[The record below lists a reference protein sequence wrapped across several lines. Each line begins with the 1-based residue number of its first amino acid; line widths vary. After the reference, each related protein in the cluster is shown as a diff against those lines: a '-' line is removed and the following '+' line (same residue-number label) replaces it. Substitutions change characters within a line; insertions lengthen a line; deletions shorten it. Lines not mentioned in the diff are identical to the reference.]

1 MRKVLLVTVA
11 VMALSLPHRAH
22 AIDIVF
28 DPVQEIQGVQELI
41 HQAKEWAHYV
51 KEAAQWVEVLGWY
64 KRQWDTAVSTF
75 NAISHVTDL
84 SSAASALGGLTRN
97 YMPEANAIPELMRDV
112 NNLWGRAGY
121 YNAHDMYYTSRV
133 LNKWGDRWSDE
144 MERRMVVTSN
154 AKAMAEAATFNAEDH
169 VTKLDILRARLESAV
184 DVTEVTAVNGLIA
197 LEQQNLDAHRAQ
209 IQNVALL
216 LEAEQRVTAQRDEQ
230 LQRESADILFM
241 NTAPITDTL
250 Q

>member
-1 MRKVLLVTVA
+1 
-11 VMALSLPHRAH
+11 
-22 AIDIVF
+22 
-28 DPVQEIQGVQELI
+28 
-41 HQAKEWAHYV
+41 
-51 KEAAQWVEVLGWY
+51 
-64 KRQWDTAVSTF
+64 
-75 NAISHVTDL
+75 
-84 SSAASALGGLTRN
+84 
-97 YMPEANAIPELMRDV
+97 
-112 NNLWGRAGY
+112 
-121 YNAHDMYYTSRV
+121 
-133 LNKWGDRWSDE
+133 
-144 MERRMVVTSN
+144 MVVTSN
-154 AKAMAEAATFNAEDH
+154 AKAMAEAATLNAEDH

-209 IQNVALL
+209 VQNVALL